1 MGTGE
6 KTSPS
11 PVKKTAKSRRKTTPR
26 KSASQPNEHDY
37 VQLLTPEGKRV
48 KHSDFDVELTQDQH
62 RAMYRDLV
70 IARRIDSEGV
80 ALQRQGQLGLWPSL
94 LGQEAAQIGSAH
106 ALAPQDMV
114 FPSYRE
120 LGVLWSRGVDPITPF
135 ELFRGVN
142 MGAIDS
148 VKQKFHMY
156 TVVIPAQTMHATGYA
171 MGIAKEGKVGT
182 DDGEAVITYHGD
194 GATAQGEF
202 NEALIWSGVHNAP
215 VVFFCQNNQYAISE
229 SNNRQFRTPVHQRA
243 AGFGMPGYYVDGND
257 VLATYAVTKH
267 AIEAAR
273 AGEGPSVI
281 EAYTYRM
288 GAHTTADDPTRYRD
302 KAEEEAWRAKDPIS
316 RYQTYLEKEGIADG
330 AYFEELDT
338 EVNAIAR
345 ELRDRVINL
354 PNPKPDAMF
363 DGLYVDPHNELD
375 EQRASLAEYLASFE
389 GSDA

>member
-6 KTSPS
+6 KTSPG
-11 PVKKTAKSRRKTTPR
+11 PVKKTATRRRKTTPR
-26 KSASQPNEHDY
+26 KSATASDGLDY

-48 KHSDFDVELTQDQH
+48 KHPDFDISLSEDEF
-62 RAMYRDLV
+62 RALYRDLI

-106 ALAPQDMV
+106 ALAEQDMV

-120 LGVLWSRGVDPITPF
+120 LGVLWARGVDPVTPF
-135 ELFRGVN
+135 ALFRGVN
-142 MGAIDS
+142 MGPLDS
-148 VKQKFHMY
+148 VKEKFHMY

-171 MGIAKEGKVGT
+171 MGIVKEGKLGT
-182 DDGEAVITYHGD
+182 PDGEAVITYHGD

-202 NEALIWSGVHNAP
+202 NEALIWAGVNAAP

-229 SNNRQFRTPVHQRA
+229 SNHHQFRVPVHKRA
-243 AGFGMPGYYVDGND
+243 AGFGMPGHFVDGND
-257 VLATYAVTKH
+257 VLGTYAVTKH

-273 AGEGPSVI
+273 SGEGPSII

-316 RYQTYLEKEGIADG
+316 RYQTYLLNEKIIDQDYLEKLDSEVDTIA
-330 AYFEELDT
+330 LQL
-338 EVNAIAR
+338 R
-345 ELRDRVINL
+345 ERVINL

-363 DGLYVDPHNELD
+363 EGLYNDPHATVD
-375 EQRASLAEYLASFE
+375 QQRAQLAEYLASFE